1 MAPVFGEEDLSF
13 SWKKITLIVSLL
25 ALLAAAAAMWQI
37 RRINEFETVIILAT
51 NDALRL
57 EAEIGYGGLI
67 HNFKNYLIRASQPF
81 RINHGI
87 RF

>member
-51 NDALRL
+51 NERSPH
-57 EAEIGYGGLI
+57 EKFIFNENHY
-67 HNFKNYLIRASQPF
+67 
-81 RINHGI
+81 INT
-87 RF
+87 FLKS